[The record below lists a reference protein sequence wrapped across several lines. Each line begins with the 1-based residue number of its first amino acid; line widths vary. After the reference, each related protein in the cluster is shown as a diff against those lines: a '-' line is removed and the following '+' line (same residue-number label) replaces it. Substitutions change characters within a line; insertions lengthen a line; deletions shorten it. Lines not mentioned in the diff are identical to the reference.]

1 MNRIVL
7 LSALAVLMVAT
18 LCVGAARAADYPSEV
33 TAAWDKEYGEL
44 ARGIKTCLKEPN
56 PAASALLDTNSRIT
70 PADKTPAGIVI
81 RRTAAL
87 IAHLK
92 TLPGAAGLKN
102 FQPQLDALKR
112 KLAGGAADKEVYLE
126 VCKLR
131 RAVVMSNPLL
141 DFDSM
146 VFVTKRGN
154 REGVLQCWDYGY
166 GVSAGG
172 GLYKVSGL
180 KSGKPVISNM
190 LKNAVV
196 TNGRM
201 KGKKLTG
208 GAFNIPALSYDG
220 KTVAFS
226 HVEQCGLRINWPRDV
241 FEAFT
246 NETCFHLYKIGSD
259 GSNLIQLTDGRR
271 NDYHPAFLPNGRIVF
286 VSDRRNIMD
295 RCQTGRAFGEF
306 SQPCGTMH
314 SIKADGSD
322 MIRISYHETTELFP
336 AVDNNGM
343 LVYTR
348 WDYVDRDFSAAHGFW
363 ICYPDGRDPRAPHGN
378 YALPHHTFDGKWKDG
393 RADRP
398 WAEYTIKPIPG
409 SRRYV
414 AIAGKHHIST
424 SRGVIIL
431 VDLGIEDDNKM
442 SQVTRF
448 HDYAL
453 MDESRGYHG
462 DMDKGL
468 PNCPGYTDPWALSED
483 YIIATMGSD
492 VWLLDKFGNREILFR
507 ASQQA
512 CNGISSIRAPIPL
525 RARKTPPAI
534 PTMTFQGERY
544 KAPGHKRATVS
555 VMNVYEADFEW
566 PKNTKIK
573 SLRIMQIFPFPW
585 HSPWQDQPRVGPGS
599 GVSTRAVLGV
609 VPVEADGS
617 AYFEA
622 PVGKAIYFQ
631 ALNEHGMAVQSMRS
645 CTYVHPGENLSCI
658 GCHEKK
664 LQVRKPG
671 KVPAAMKRAPSKLVP
686 NLEDGSCPLTYARLV
701 EPVLKSKCIPCH
713 TKKKKPAPDLNKYKF
728 FYHGTGGHSGVQP
741 IHGGYRSIAG
751 RFGAIKTGLA
761 KIMLKKHHREALTMA
776 EINRITL
783 YIDANS
789 NELGAYYDEAGQRA
803 GKIVWPLVDMDPE
816 NPAGLDLFK
825 GGKPE
830 PAPSASTP
838 TMKKNEAQILKLYPK
853 ENWPAGRSRRRRP
866 AAKSKPISLGKAVET
881 FAPGW
886 KLTNCANIESPGLRT
901 SWGGRKNVLVTHPL
915 KRGVGSVLT
924 RKVTVPSG
932 KGSVLKLLVG
942 HDPRGNWSLIV
953 RADKKELVRKTVGP
967 QASKL
972 GWVTVDV
979 DLSAYAG
986 KSVNV
991 ELVNQPSGWAYETAF
1006 WGQIKLTSK

>member
-1 MNRIVL
+1 MNRSQVFVVFAFLTIG
-7 LSALAVLMVAT
+7 SVA
-18 LCVGAARAADYPSEV
+18 AADYPGQV
-33 TAAWDKEYGEL
+33 TGAWDREYQEL
-44 ARGIKTCLKEPN
+44 SQGIKGCLKVPN
-56 PAASALLDTNSRIT
+56 PDASALLNANSRIT
-70 PADKTPAGIVI
+70 PADKSPAGIVI

-92 TLPGAAGLKN
+92 TLPGAAGAN
-102 FQPQLDALKR
+102 DFQTRLDALKK
-112 KLAGGAADKEVYLE
+112 KLSGGGSDKNIYLE

-146 VFVTKRGN
+146 VFVTRRGN
-154 REGVLQCWDYGY
+154 REGVLQCWEYGY
-166 GVSAGG
+166 GVGKGG

-180 KSGKPVISNM
+180 KSGKPVIKDM
-190 LKNAVV
+190 LSDAVV
-196 TNGRM
+196 PGGRL

-208 GAFNIPALSYDG
+208 GAFNMPALSYDG

-226 HVEQCGLRINWPRDV
+226 FVENCGMRINWPRDV

-246 NETCFHLYKIGSD
+246 NETCFHLFKVGAD
-259 GSNLIQLTDGRR
+259 GSNLVQLTDGRR

-322 MIRISYHETTELFP
+322 LIQISYHETTELFP

-348 WDYVDRDFSAAHGFW
+348 WDYVDRDFSAAHNFW

-378 YALPHHTFDGKWKDG
+378 YAYPHHTLDGKKWKDG

-398 WAEYTIKPIPG
+398 WAEYGIKPIPG

-424 SRGVIIL
+424 PRGEIIL
-431 VDLGIEDDNKM
+431 IDLGVEDDNKM

-448 HDYAL
+448 GDYAM
-453 MDESRGYHG
+453 MDESKGYHG

-468 PNCPGYTDPWALSED
+468 KSSPGYIDPWALSED
-483 YIIATMGSD
+483 YMLAAQGSD
-492 VWLLDKFGNREILFR
+492 VWLIDKFGNREILFSATR
-507 ASQQA
+507 EA
-512 CNGISSIRAPIPL
+512 CNGISDIRGPIPL

-534 PTMTFQGERY
+534 PTMTYQGERY
-544 KAPGHKRATVS
+544 KAPGHKRATIS

-566 PKNTKIK
+566 PAKTKIK
-573 SLRIMQIFPFPW
+573 SIRVMQIFPYPW

-609 VPVEADGS
+609 VPVEEDGS

-645 CTYVHPGENLSCI
+645 CTYVHPGENLSCV
-658 GCHEKK
+658 GCHEQK

-671 KVPAAMKRAPSKLVP
+671 KVPVAMKRAPSKLTP
-686 NLEDGSCPLTYARLV
+686 NLEDGSCPMTYARLV

-713 TKKKKPAPDLNKYKF
+713 TKKKKPAPNLKKYAF
-728 FYHGTGGHSGVQP
+728 YYHGTGGHSGVQAK
-741 IHGGYRSIAG
+741 HGGYRSIAG
-751 RFGAIKTGLA
+751 RFGAIESGLA

-776 EINRITL
+776 EINRVTL
-783 YIDANS
+783 YIDSNS
-789 NELGAYYDEAGQRA
+789 NELGAYYDEVAQRA
-803 GKIVWPLVDMDPE
+803 GKVVWPLVDMDPE
-816 NPAGLDLFK
+816 NPAGIDLFK
-825 GGKPE
+825 GGKRP
-830 PAPSASTP
+830 PTPSADTP
-838 TMKKNEAQILKLYPK
+838 EMKQNEAQILKLYPK
-853 ENWPAGRSRRRRP
+853 DKWSTRGRGRRRAP
-866 AAKSKPISLGKAVET
+866 VKSKPISLNKAVEQ

-886 KLTNCANIESPGLRT
+886 KLSQCGNIENPGLRP

-915 KRGVGSVLT
+915 NKTTGAVLN
-924 RKVTVPSG
+924 RKITVPSG
-932 KGSVLKLLVG
+932 KKTALNLLVG
-942 HDPRGNWSLIV
+942 RHPRGDWMLIV
-953 RADKKELVRKTVGP
+953 RADKKELTRTTVNK
-967 QASKL
+967 A
-972 GWVTVDV
+972 GWMTVNV
-979 DLSAYAG
+979 DLSPYAG
-986 KSVNV
+986 KSVNI
-991 ELVNQPSGWAYETAF
+991 ELVNQPNGWMFETAF
-1006 WGQIKLTSK
+1006 WGEIKLTSK

>member
-1 MNRIVL
+1 MKNVRSL
-7 LSALAVLMVAT
+7 LVFASLAVIGV
-18 LCVGAARAADYPSEV
+18 CISSVRAAEYPGDV
-33 TAAWDKEYGEL
+33 TGAWDREYKEL
-44 ARGIKTCLKEPN
+44 AQGIKSRPTSEN
-56 PAASALLDTNSRIT
+56 PAASALLDKNCRILSG
-70 PADKTPAGIVI
+70 DKSPAGIVI
-81 RRTAAL
+81 RRTGAL

-92 TLPGAAGLKN
+92 TLPGAAGLRN
-102 FQPQLDALKR
+102 FQPKLDTLKK
-112 KLAGGAADKEVYLE
+112 KLSGGASDKEVYTE
-126 VCKLR
+126 ACKLR
-131 RAVVMSNPLL
+131 RSVVMANPLL

-166 GVSAGG
+166 GVSSGG

-180 KSGKPVISNM
+180 KSGKPVIQDM

-196 TNGRM
+196 PSGRL
-201 KGKKLTG
+201 KGKKLSG

-226 HVEQCGLRINWPRDV
+226 FVEKCGLRINWPRDV

-246 NETCFHLYKIGSD
+246 NETCFHLFKIGAD
-259 GSNLIQLTDGRR
+259 GSNLVQLTDGRR

-295 RCQTGRAFGEF
+295 RCQTGRAFREF
-306 SQPCGTMH
+306 SQACGTMH

-322 MIRISYHETTELFP
+322 LIRISYHETTELFP

-398 WAEYTIKPIPG
+398 WAEYGIKPIPG

-424 SRGVIIL
+424 PRGEL
-431 VDLGIEDDNKM
+431 VLIDLGIEDDNKM

-448 HDYAL
+448 GDYAL
-453 MDESRGYHG
+453 MDEASGYHG

-468 PNCPGYTDPWALSED
+468 RSSAGYTDPWALSED
-483 YIIATMGSD
+483 YMLAAQGSA
-492 VWLLDKFGNREILFR
+492 VWLMDKFGNREILFS
-507 ASQQA
+507 ATKDS
-512 CNGISSIRAPIPL
+512 CNGISDIRAPIPL
-525 RARKTPPAI
+525 RARKAPPAI
-534 PTMTFQGERY
+534 PTMTYQGQRH
-544 KAPGHKRATVS
+544 KAPGHKRATIS
-555 VMNVYEADFEW
+555 VMNVYEADFKW
-566 PKNTKIK
+566 PEKTKIK

-609 VPVEADGS
+609 VPVEDDGS

-645 CTYVHPGENLSCI
+645 CTYVHPGENLSCV

-671 KVPAAMKRAPSKLVP
+671 KIPAAMKRAPSKLTP

-701 EPVLKSKCIPCH
+701 EPLLKSKCIPCH

-741 IHGGYRSIAG
+741 MHGGYRSIAG

-776 EINRITL
+776 EINRVTL

-803 GKIVWPLVDMDPE
+803 GKVVWPLVDMDPE

-830 PAPSASTP
+830 PTPSASTP
-838 TMKKNEAQILKLYPK
+838 TMKKNEAQILKLFPK
-853 ENWPAGRSRRRRP
+853 DKWPSGGGRRRT
-866 AAKSKPISLGKAVET
+866 AVKSKPVSFGKAVQQ

-886 KLTNCANIESPGLRT
+886 KLSNCGNIESPGLR
-901 SWGGRKNVLVTHPL
+901 SVWAGKKNVLATHPAG
-915 KRGVGSVLT
+915 RNTGSVLT
-924 RKVTVPSG
+924 RKLAVPSG
-932 KGSVLKLLVG
+932 KGSILRLVVG
-942 HDPRGNWSLIV
+942 HDHRGDWTLIA
-953 RADKKELVRKTVGP
+953 RINKKELIRKTIGKSG
-967 QASKL
+967 SKG
-972 GWVTVDV
+972 GWMTVDV
-979 DLSAYAG
+979 DLSKYAG
-986 KSVNV
+986 KTVDI

-1006 WGQIKLTSK
+1006 WGEISLASK